1 MASTQTTEYP
11 KRILELHTVQTSAF
25 KTLIEALKELLTD
38 TVVEF
43 DETGMKILTTDTA
56 HVILVHLRLH
66 ANKFEKYKCD
76 RKLTVG
82 INMINFYK
90 IIRAANS
97 SDTLS
102 ITMNE
107 DDMVHLHIT
116 FENSE
121 KNSKSTYSLNLLDM
135 DPTEI
140 DIPPEKFPVVIT
152 LPSTDFQKIC
162 RDMHSIADV
171 VEICSI
177 GNQLIFRCTGD
188 FCSRET
194 ILSDASPEP
203 CKDIVQGM
211 FNLKYLTLF
220 TKCTNL
226 CNTLEVYLKNSYPI
240 VCRYQVASLGEV
252 KLALTPQDD

>member
-1 MASTQTTEYP
+1 MASAGGS

-38 TVVEF
+38 TVIEF
-43 DETGMKILTTDTA
+43 DQTGMKIITTDTA
-56 HVILVHLRLH
+56 HVILVHLRLY
-66 ANKFEKYKCD
+66 ATKFEKYKCD
-76 RKLTVG
+76 RKLAVG
-82 INMINFYK
+82 INMINLYK
-90 IIRAANS
+90 VIRAANS
-97 SDTLS
+97 GDTLS

-107 DDMVHLHIT
+107 DDMCRIHIT

-121 KNSKSTYSLNLLDM
+121 KNSRSTYSLNLLDM
-135 DPTEI
+135 DPSDI
-140 DIPPEKFPVVIT
+140 DIPPEQFPVVIT

-162 RDMHSIADV
+162 RDMHAIADS

-188 FCSRET
+188 FCSHET
-194 ILSDASPEP
+194 VLSDASPES
-203 CKDIVQGM
+203 CKDIVQGI

-226 CNTLEVYLKNSYPI
+226 CNTLEIYVKNSYPI
-240 VCRYQVASLGEV
+240 VCRYQVASLGEI
-252 KLALTPQDD
+252 KLALTPQDE